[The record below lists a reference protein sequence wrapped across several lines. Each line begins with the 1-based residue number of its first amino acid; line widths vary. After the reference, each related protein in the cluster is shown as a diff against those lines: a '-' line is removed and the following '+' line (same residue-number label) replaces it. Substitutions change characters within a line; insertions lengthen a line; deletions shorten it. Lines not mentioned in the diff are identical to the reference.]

1 MLTSEEIS
9 ERMESVFKE
18 DLDALQDNQKDF
30 HGIRE
35 FLDTFH
41 GITDNTGNNIAE
53 LSTRYYHEYLI
64 LDAILEA
71 FVYKNTYKFSELN
84 KWVFSY
90 GDKKFYYDVSIPFY
104 EACIWKLCSLGD
116 IKIISEKDNPD
127 PEFELTEEGL
137 KALQNQTFSTL
148 AQSTLYNY
156 QASLAN
162 DKNNELTNQS
172 VELNHRIK
180 KLTGIA
186 LIFAIFSS
194 LLTLLSCICGLLSL
208 LFR

>member
-1 MLTSEEIS
+1 MASSEEIS
-9 ERMESVFKE
+9 EKMESTFQDE
-18 DLDALQDNQKDF
+18 FDALLGNNKDS
-30 HGIRE
+30 HSIRE
-35 FLDTFH
+35 FLETFH
-41 GITDNTGNNIAE
+41 EITDDTGNSIAE

-84 KWVFSY
+84 KWVFSF
-90 GDKKFYYDVSIPFY
+90 GDNKFYYDVSVPFY
-104 EACIWKLCSLGD
+104 ETCIWKSCSLGY
-116 IKIISEKDNPD
+116 IEIISEKDVSD

-137 KALQNQTFSTL
+137 KALQNQTLSSL

-162 DKNNELTNQS
+162 EKS
-172 VELNHRIK
+172 IELNHQIK
-180 KLTGIA
+180 KLTHIA

-194 LLTLLSCICGLLSL
+194 LLTFVSCICGFLSL
-208 LFR
+208 